1 MLSELLR
8 RIDENQTRINRYRP
22 FEDEAM
28 LREIQKFYRVATVF
42 SSNAL
47 EGYSYSLSETKILL
61 EDGLTAGGKPLRDA
75 FAVVGLGHAYD
86 HMFSLQ
92 HHSGIT
98 EQDVLKLHGMLKGSL
113 DNDAVAGAYRR
124 IPVFISGSRY
134 PASRPEDVESRMRGL
149 LARASEERETLHPLV
164 VAARF
169 HKDFVF
175 IHPFSDGNGRIA
187 RLAMNMLLIQQGYLP
202 VVIPPV
208 LRHDYVA
215 ALEKAHEDDG
225 SFLELMARSEIE
237 TQKDF
242 LRLVRDA
249 DAPRNDEEVEKESGK
264 APRDDCSRRMR

>member
-8 RIDENQTRINRYRP
+8 RIDEYQGRINRYRP

-28 LREIQKFYRVATVF
+28 LREIQKFYRVDTVF

-75 FAVVGLGHAYD
+75 FAVVGLGQAYD
-86 HMFSLQ
+86 HMFSLLR
-92 HHSGIT
+92 HSGIT
-98 EQDVLKLHGMLKGSL
+98 EQDLLTLHGMLKGSL
-113 DNDAVAGAYRR
+113 ENDAVAGVYRR

-134 PASRPEDVESRMRGL
+134 PVSRPEEVESRMRGL
-149 LARASEERETLHPLV
+149 LARTSEERETLHPLV
-164 VAARF
+164 AAARF

-187 RLAMNMLLIQQGYLP
+187 RLAMNVLLIQRGYLP

-208 LRHDYVA
+208 LRHEYIA

-242 LRLVRDA
+242 LRLVKDA
-249 DAPRNDEEVEKESGK
+249 SRHEDVEMESGK
-264 APRDDCSRRMR
+264 APRDGRFQRMG